1 MERLHAQDE
10 NGDVNQHV
18 PFLGELDV
26 VFFFHVR
33 QRVDG
38 FEIRASEGLN
48 GWTVAVWVR
57 AGTPSVF
64 ELRGSDTLDGV
75 RDRIDE
81 VRPLPIDGNLR
92 VREVQTA
99 EEEAD
104 GDEGGRAGL
113 RGLDGR
119 TETRNELT

>member
-1 MERLHAQDE
+1 MERLHAQAE

-57 AGTPSVF
+57 AGTTSVF

-75 RDRIDE
+75 RDRVDE

-104 GDEGGRAGL
+104 RDEGRRASL

-119 TETRNELT
+119 A

>member
-57 AGTPSVF
+57 AGTTSVL
-64 ELRGSDTLDGV
+64 ELRGGDTLDGV
-75 RDRIDE
+75 RDRVDE

-104 GDEGGRAGL
+104 GDEGGRASL

-119 TETRNELT
+119 A